1 MYVQNH
7 SRGRFFVCVNR
18 ERAAAKVA
26 FRDEETCAAGGD
38 VRVSNRGWYQG
49 DGIGLVDDKG
59 RVSIP
64 AALRQTLSANYPK
77 ANGKDG
83 GTVIVGTHQKHR
95 CLVAYDPAYLDILV
109 AKLDKREA
117 ENTLENGELDYNIT
131 RRAAPG
137 EAVPFDGSGR
147 FIMPSFARFYARIKG
162 HAFFYGVLDQIEI
175 WDPKTLIETTDYP
188 DVVKEMAEFYMAE
201 RGVAL

>member
-1 MYVQNH
+1 M
-7 SRGRFFVCVNR
+7 
-18 ERAAAKVA
+18 
-26 FRDEETCAAGGD
+26 
-38 VRVSNRGWYQG
+38 SNRGWFQG

-83 GTVIVGTHQKHR
+83 GTVIVGAHRKHR
-95 CLVAYDPAYLDILV
+95 CLVAYDPGYVDVMA
-109 AKLDKREA
+109 A
-117 ENTLENGELDYNIT
+117 ELERQAAANPGADGDPDFNIK
-131 RRAAPG
+131 RRAAMG

-147 FIMPSFARFYARIKG
+147 FIMPSFARFYARIRG
-162 HAFFYGVLDQIEI
+162 HAFFYGVLDYIEI
-175 WDPKTLIETTDYP
+175 WDPATLIATDGYP
-188 DVVKEMAEFYMAE
+188 DVVKDMAGFYMSE